1 MKAIAPTNPVA
12 PYQGGKRNLAKT
24 LIPIIDTTPHTAYR
38 EVFMGM
44 GGIFLRRTRIPTNE
58 AINDASQDVANLF
71 RILREHFPQFMDVL
85 RFQLTTRADFD
96 RLMKVDPDTLTDL
109 QRAARFLYLQRTAF
123 GGKVAKRTFGVA
135 PERPAR
141 FNLMR
146 LEQDL
151 ADVHERLA
159 GVVIECL
166 DFRDFITRYDR
177 KNALFYLDPP
187 YWNCEGDYGKEL
199 FKREDFTDLAALLKG
214 LKGRFILSLN
224 DVPEVRD
231 LFAWAD
237 IQAVETTYSVGGGG
251 KSKKAGEVIVTGGQ
265 RGAEKVSGI

>member
-1 MKAIAPTNPVA
+1 MKAIAPTKPVA

-24 LIPIIDTTPHTAYR
+24 LIPLIDATPHTAYR

-44 GGIFLRRTRIPTNE
+44 GGIFLRRTRIPQNE

-85 RFQLTTRADFD
+85 RFQLTSRADFD
-96 RLMKVDPDTLTDL
+96 RLMKVDANTLTDL

-123 GGKVAKRTFGVA
+123 GGKVTKRTFGVA
-135 PERPAR
+135 ADRGSR
-141 FNLMR
+141 FNLVR

-166 DFRDFITRYDR
+166 DFRDFIRRYDH

-187 YWNCEGDYGKEL
+187 YFNCEGDYGKEL
-199 FKREDFTDLAALLKG
+199 FKRQDFDDLTALLKA
-214 LKGRFILSLN
+214 LKGRFIVSLN
-224 DVPEVRD
+224 DVPEVREM
-231 LFAWAD
+231 FAWAD
-237 IQAVETTYSVGGGG
+237 IQAVETTYSVGGGH
-251 KSKKAGEVIVTGGQ
+251 KAKKVGEVIISGG
-265 RGAEKVSGI
+265 G